1 MNPGQSPLLFEPL
14 TLRGVTVPNRIVVSP
29 MCQYAS
35 QHGGPTDW
43 HMAHIGRL
51 AIGGAGTVFLEETA
65 VEQRGRKTH
74 HCAGIYDD
82 RHVTPYRR
90 LTDLVRSLARV
101 PAIQLGHAGAKA
113 SCHGA
118 ARDWAPLTPL
128 DAADGLAPWTPIAP
142 SAEAA
147 RAGATPAHALDQ
159 GDIRAVLK
167 AWGDATRRSV
177 DAGFDIVEIHG
188 AHGYLIHQ
196 FLSPCTN
203 HRRDAYGGDR
213 AGRMRFCLEVVET
226 VRAALP
232 ADKPLFFRLSAVDG
246 RGGSWDVDDTL
257 ALSVELTAR
266 GVDVIDISS
275 GGITGSSTM
284 PIVPRVPGYHTGFS
298 RRIRQHATATT
309 MVSGLIT
316 KAGQAERLL
325 AEGTADLIGLARELL
340 IDANWPVNAA
350 RELGM
355 PDPLALLPPG
365 YAQRLRLREEIAR
378 LAINTPGTPIP
389 HAAIAMIEKT

>member
-1 MNPGQSPLLFEPL
+1 MNPVRPLLFEPL

-35 QHGGPTDW
+35 LHGGPTDW

-65 VEQRGRKTH
+65 VERRGRKTH

-82 RHVTPYRR
+82 SHVAAYRR
-90 LTDLVRSLARV
+90 LTDLVRNMGRV

-118 ARDWAPLTPL
+118 ARDWAPLTPD
-128 DAADGLAPWTPIAP
+128 DAANGLAPWTSVAP
-142 SAEAA
+142 SAVAA
-147 RAGATPAHALDQ
+147 RADSAVPHALDHD
-159 GDIRAVLK
+159 DIQTVLR

-203 HRRDAYGGDR
+203 RRRDAYGGDR
-213 AGRMRFCLEVVET
+213 KGRMRFCLEVVET

-246 RGGSWDVDDTL
+246 RGGLWDIHDTL
-257 ALSVELTAR
+257 ALAMELKDR
-266 GVDVIDISS
+266 GVDVIDCSS
-275 GGITGSSTM
+275 GGITGTSTM

-298 RRIRQHATATT
+298 QQVRQHARAAT

-316 KAGQAERLL
+316 RAEQAEQLL
-325 AEGTADLIGLARELL
+325 AQGAADLIALARELL
-340 IDANWPVNAA
+340 VDANWPVNAA
-350 RELGM
+350 RELGLD
-355 PDPLALLPPG
+355 DPLALLPSG
-365 YAQRLRLREEIAR
+365 YAQRLRMREQIAH
-378 LAINTPGTPIP
+378 LAVNAPGTPIP
-389 HAAIAMIEKT
+389 HDAIALIEKT